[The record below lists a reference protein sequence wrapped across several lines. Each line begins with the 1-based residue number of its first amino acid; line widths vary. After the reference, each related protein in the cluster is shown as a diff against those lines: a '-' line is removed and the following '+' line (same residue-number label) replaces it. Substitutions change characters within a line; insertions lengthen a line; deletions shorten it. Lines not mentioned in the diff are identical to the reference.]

1 MKKENKK
8 KDWEKRLEDLRKIN
22 KTKFPKTKDL
32 LEFIVG
38 AFVIFCVGFLI
49 FKVATSGF
57 ESVTG
62 YFGGKSDAKE
72 YCGKQHDVINAKTDF
87 AAKKAYK
94 ACLSNY

>member
-8 KDWEKRLEDLRKIN
+8 KDWEKRLDYD
-22 KTKFPKTKDL
+22 PKTKEL
-32 LEFIVG
+32 LEGIVG
-38 AFVIFCVGFLI
+38 AIFGLCVLFLI

-94 ACLSNY
+94 ACLSNYQYV